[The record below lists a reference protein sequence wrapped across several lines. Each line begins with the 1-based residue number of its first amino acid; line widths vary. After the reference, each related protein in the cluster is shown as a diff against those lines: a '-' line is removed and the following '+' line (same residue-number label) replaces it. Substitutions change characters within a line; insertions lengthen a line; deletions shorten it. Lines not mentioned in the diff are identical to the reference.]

1 MKKETINKLKELMCQ
16 RDGIWNERL
25 AWEIKKRKNS
35 ALQQLIDKVE
45 SGDGDD
51 MDDDNLYMVY
61 GKELNN
67 KFISRIKTIDDE
79 ISGLLH
85 TNTT

>member
-1 MKKETINKLKELMCQ
+1 MCQ